1 MVYKLIIMDVSKSV
15 CPDCNKPLKIARM
28 VCPSCNLAVEGEFEL
43 SPLGKLSVEDQAF
56 VIAFVRHH
64 GSIKKMESLFG
75 ISYPTV
81 KNRLNAI
88 SAALDKNFHAPSPNL
103 YVLEQLS
110 RGDVSVEEAL
120 ERLV

>member
-1 MVYKLIIMDVSKSV
+1 MDISKAI
-15 CPDCNKPLKIARM
+15 CQDCNKPLTISRM
-28 VCPSCNLAVEGEFEL
+28 ACPTCSMAVEGQFEV
-43 SPLGKLSVEDQAF
+43 SPLAGLSVDDQAF

-64 GSIKKMESLFG
+64 GSIKKMEELFN

-88 SAALDKNFHAPSPNL
+88 GAALDRNFQAPSPNL

-110 RGDVSVEEAL
+110 RGEITVEEAL
-120 ERLV
+120 EQLT

>member
-1 MVYKLIIMDVSKSV
+1 MDVSKSV

-28 VCPSCNLAVEGEFEL
+28 TCPSCNLAVEGEFEL
-43 SPLGKLSVEDQAF
+43 SPLGKLGVDDQAF
-56 VIAFVRHH
+56 VIAFVREH

-88 SAALDKNFHAPSPNL
+88 SAALDKNFQSPSPNL
-103 YVLEQLS
+103 DVLEQLS
-110 RGDVSVEEAL
+110 RGELSVDEAL
-120 ERLV
+120 ERLL